1 MLPFS
6 DSIRRNKPVLPDSF
20 FHRYACV
27 ATCAYVTYLRITVKK
42 ESRYS
47 LIAAKTKVAHFQP
60 IHSLLETASCLD
72 GMPPAAEYLRSSNN
86 KYPKTIP
93 DSATVLAWLRCKN
106 RRYYQFISFRVEKI
120 MSFISVNEWRY
131 APSRGNVA
139 DDATKWNLGS
149 LFDPYCRWYQ
159 GPPFLQDPENQWL
172 TE

>member
-1 MLPFS
+1 MLLFS

-20 FHRYACV
+20 FHRYAV
-27 ATCAYVTYLRITVKK
+27 IISSSPFALKK
-42 ESRYS
+42 
-47 LIAAKTKVAHFQP
+47 FC
-60 IHSLLETASCLD
+60 HSS
-72 GMPPAAEYLRSSNN
+72 
-86 KYPKTIP
+86 
-93 DSATVLAWLRCKN
+93 VLMNA
-106 RRYYQFISFRVEKI
+106 
-120 MSFISVNEWRY
+120 RY